1 MVKIYRKSYK
11 MASKRNYKQI
21 VKSLVSKL
29 GESLVSKLGGVN
41 MIPGISY
48 RREFTPVPSLSS
60 VFVYMSEN
68 FVPARNLTSVS
79 CKRGTTTRSGV
90 KSASRLAGTGSTCA
104 LFLID
109 GIFAIWIYACI
120 LSICSVPSGKHDLN
134 SPSHHVNAVR
144 NQEVS

>member
-21 VKSLVSKL
+21 VK
-29 GESLVSKLGGVN
+29 SLVSKLGGVN